1 MPLICGLRF
10 GVEGSVVG
18 LPVFDRRDVAQRG
31 VELAIV
37 VSVDPARGGVLGV
50 GQDRLGVVAE
60 DGGADALG
68 LDGDR

>member
-10 GVEGSVVG
+10 GVGGSVVG
-18 LPVFDRRDVAQRG
+18 LLVLDRRDVAERG

-37 VSVDPARGGVLGV
+37 VSVDPAGGGVLGV
-50 GQDRLGVVAE
+50 GQGLLGVVAE